1 MKIIKFAIMLDDYSL
16 IEFRLKPIDPQ
27 IVISSEKGEVA
38 YALDAIHHGIFITKK
53 GAEEMLSEI
62 TTSAVTLGYEISDE
76 CDFEPNDLITFNDD
90 KSVNSCYGYGG
101 HTPGGKYYRTDSR
114 FNVGAKVLCLMYQGY
129 DVVFPAIVIV
139 SLTEEYLR
147 ELYETDSELQFG
159 YSSAD
164 EVVEKWFDWD
174 WDSVVVHPLVRL
186 RSDWEEMGETVI
198 VNRAYLFPYKKYEL

>member
-1 MKIIKFAIMLDDYSL
+1 MLDDYSL

-27 IVISSEKGEVA
+27 IVISSEKGEAA

-53 GAEEMLSEI
+53 GAEEKLSEI

-114 FNVGAKVLCLMYQGY
+114 FNVGEKVLCLKYEGI
-129 DVVFPAIVIV
+129 DVVFPGIVV
-139 SLTEEYLR
+139 GSLTEEYLR
-147 ELYETDSELQFG
+147 QLYESDEVMQIG
-159 YSSAD
+159 YLSAD
-164 EVVEKWFDWD
+164 DAVAEWPDWE
-174 WDSVVVHPLVRL
+174 WDSIIIRPLVRL
-186 RSDWEEMGETVI
+186 NNEWTEIGETVI
-198 VNRAYLFPYKKYEL
+198 VNRAYLFNYKTFEI